1 MRSITS
7 AQAAILAG
15 DAGGGFVGYLM
26 QMDHPDGAVRFWSGA
41 SAWTDAAG
49 VEWLGAVGVLNIG
62 ATASKAGAQGQALKI
77 IWPGAPV
84 ALVTLARDGRV
95 AGARF
100 TLWKGFFA
108 ASGAE
113 VGDKI
118 QDFSGICEQ
127 PEIDADPESIQII
140 LTIESHVIRLSR
152 PRPVRLTPADWGR
165 WFGTGADRDQGF
177 NHVADLQN
185 ADPFK

>member
-15 DAGGGFVGYLM
+15 DGGGGFVGYLM
-26 QMDHPDGAVRFWSGA
+26 QLDHADGPVRFWSGA

-49 VEWLGAVGVLNIG
+49 LEWLGAVGVLNVG
-62 ATASKAGAQGQALKI
+62 ATSSKQGAQGQALKI

-100 TLWKGFFA
+100 TLWKAFFTSQGFA
-108 ASGAE
+108 VGAPL
-113 VGDKI
+113 
-118 QDFSGICEQ
+118 QDFAGICEQ
-127 PEIDADPESIQII
+127 PEIEADPASLQIV

-165 WFGTGADRDQGF
+165 WFGTEAGRDTGF
-177 NHVADLQN
+177 DYVAGLQN